1 MKFEKKSMVNWYDP
15 KQLAFTA
22 TKTVLSSVFGNFADR
37 REMQAALDKEVTP
50 FDYSDKNEMWF
61 DFISDL
67 GDGFNPT
74 YTLAHTLAQPSIE
87 ADGKTLKRGDFLVM
101 GGDQVYPTPEM
112 IEYDNRLRGPFY
124 AAFPKT
130 NETDTARP
138 DVYAIPGNHDWYDGL
153 TNFLRLF
160 TQKRSLGNWQT
171 RQTRSYFAIKL
182 PHDYWLI
189 AIDVQLNADVDYPQ
203 ICYFKEIAHKHFTSS
218 TKVILV
224 TAEPAWVYKSF
235 DAKNTSF
242 DRIKFFIE
250 RVLFGQG
257 ESDYEEKN
265 KSISVTTIL
274 TGDLHHYARYEE
286 MHPDNR
292 VRQLITAGGG
302 GAFMHPTNTLLDEIE
317 TLDGK
322 KAHLK
327 EVFPSKADSVK
338 LSLLNLIFP
347 YFSLTMLFFFGTL
360 HAFTSWILQT
370 KRYADGDTLMVRFS
384 GIDLFHGESGAFF
397 SAITESLSHNPGAI
411 FLNILLFI
419 GIMIFTDT
427 KSYNGNWNYL
437 AGFVHALLHLANFYV
452 LLWLF
457 SRINLFELGWDL
469 ESPRQVILFAVEMV
483 LVGGIISGILFGI
496 YLTFSVLVLK
506 NHITE
511 ASSSYRWEGYK
522 NFLRIHLDKDALTIY
537 PIGFKTVVSD
547 WKNVGNEASPKFT
560 GSPVKFSPIE
570 PPIVIN
576 HEKAI

>member
-1 MKFEKKSMVNWYDP
+1 MVNWYDP
-15 KQLAFTA
+15 KQLAFTGM
-22 TKTVLSSVFGNFADR
+22 KTVLSSVFGNFADR
-37 REMQAALDKEVTP
+37 REMQAALDQEVKP
-50 FDYSDKNEMWF
+50 FDYSDRPELWM
-61 DFISDL
+61 DYISDL

-74 YTLAHTLAQPSIE
+74 YTLADTLAKPGIE
-87 ADGKTLKRGDFLVM
+87 IDGKMLKRGDFLVM
-101 GGDQVYPTPEM
+101 GGDEVYPTPEM

-124 AAFPKT
+124 AAFPKS
-130 NETDTARP
+130 NESDAQRP

-160 TQKRSLGNWQT
+160 TQERSLGNWQT

-189 AIDVQLNADVDYPQ
+189 AVDVQLNADIDYPQ
-203 ICYFKEIAHKHFTSS
+203 ICYFKEIAEKHFSPT
-218 TKVILV
+218 TKIILC

-235 DAKNTSF
+235 DAKNTSY
-242 DRIKFFIE
+242 DRLKFFID
-250 RVLFGQG
+250 RVLFGKG
-257 ESDYEEKN
+257 DIGYEEKN
-265 KSISVTTIL
+265 KNITVTAIL

-286 MHPDNR
+286 IHPGEQ

-302 GAFMHPTNTLLDEIE
+302 GAFMHPTNTLLDEME

-322 KAHLK
+322 KAHLRK
-327 EVFPSKADSVK
+327 VFPSKAESVR

-360 HAFTSWILQT
+360 HAFTTWILQT
-370 KRYADGDTLMVRFS
+370 KRYASGDTLMVRLS
-384 GIDLFHGESGAFF
+384 EIELFGGESDAFF
-397 SAITESLSHNPGAI
+397 TAITEALSHNPGAI
-411 FLNILLFI
+411 FLNMLLFI
-419 GIMIFTDT
+419 GIMVFTDV
-427 KSYNGNWNYL
+427 KSYYGKWNYL
-437 AGFVHALLHLANFYV
+437 AGFVHALLHLVNFYV

-457 SRINLFELGWDL
+457 SRLNLLQFGLEL
-469 ESPRQVILFAVEMV
+469 ESSRQVILFALEMI
-483 LVGGIISGILFGI
+483 LVGGIISGVLFGI

-522 NFLRIHLDKDALTIY
+522 NFLRLHLDKDGLTIY

-547 WKNVGNEASPKFT
+547 WSNTGDEDSPKFE
-560 GSPVKFSPIE
+560 GSPVNYSLIE

-576 HEKAI
+576 HEKAL